1 MNNFFNEKIS
11 RFIFDLCKKKEEFY
25 DGNDIEF
32 HVFIYIS
39 MLMCKY
45 MKNHLTLLQ
54 MDVLEKMK
62 YPSTSLTTMLM
73 LQGKIS

>member
-1 MNNFFNEKIS
+1 
-11 RFIFDLCKKKEEFY
+11 
-25 DGNDIEF
+25 
-32 HVFIYIS
+32 
-39 MLMCKY
+39 MCKY

>member
-1 MNNFFNEKIS
+1 MMEMILNFMF
-11 RFIFDLCKKKEEFY
+11 LY
-25 DGNDIEF
+25 
-32 HVFIYIS
+32 IYIS